1 MFKHLLVPLDGS
13 RLAEAAVPLA
23 AALAGKAQAR
33 VTLLH
38 VIERAAPPTVHGDTH
53 LTSAHEA
60 QRYLERIASEGFA
73 PEIKVDWHVHGEEIE
88 HVAQSVAE
96 HAHEFTPDLIVMASH
111 GHPRLT
117 QRLFGTIPQQIIQRT
132 STPVL
137 LAQAG
142 PDPTIAVP
150 FRRILVPLDGQAEH
164 EAVLSPA
171 AQLARLCDATLRLVM
186 VIPTRDAIEG
196 EGASTA
202 QLLPGATELV
212 LELEEESGA
221 EYLARHVQRLQ
232 LAGVCCT
239 ATIARGNPVR
249 IIDKMVLEQ
258 GADLVAL
265 ATHGAAGTKAFWSGS
280 MGQKLIGHTS
290 TSLLLV
296 FARPSDE

>member
-23 AALAGKAQAR
+23 ARLASKAQAR

-53 LTSAHEA
+53 LTSAEEA
-60 QRYLERIASEGFA
+60 QRYLERIAREGFA
-73 PEIKVDWHVHGEEIE
+73 ADAQVDWHVHREEIE
-88 HVAQSVAE
+88 HVAQSLAE
-96 HAHEFTPDLIVMASH
+96 HAREFTPDLIVMASH

-117 QRLFGTIPQQIIQRT
+117 QRLFGTIPQQIVQRT

-142 PDPTIAVP
+142 PDGVVSIP
-150 FRRILVPLDGQAEH
+150 FRRILIPLDGQVEH
-164 EAVLSPA
+164 EAALSPA
-171 AQLARLCDATLRLVM
+171 VEIAQLCDATLRLVM
-186 VIPTRDAIEG
+186 VVPTRDSIEG
-196 EGASTA
+196 EWASTA

-212 LELEEESGA
+212 LDMEQESGT
-221 EYLARHVQRLQ
+221 EYLARHVERLRQ
-232 LAGVCCT
+232 AGLSCT
-239 ATIARGNPVR
+239 ATIARGSPVQ
-249 IIDKMVLEQ
+249 ILDQMILDH

-265 ATHGAAGTKAFWSGS
+265 ATHGAAGARAFWSGS
-280 MGQKLIGHTS
+280 IGQKLIVRTS

-296 FARPSDE
+296 FAHPNEA